1 MNLNDKEKH
10 VFLKCAEELS
20 ELSSEILQA
29 VNKKNKQNFSKIN
42 SEIKDVERRF
52 CQIKETLFIK
62 FKEYK

>member
-1 MNLNDKEKH
+1 MKLDDKEKH

-29 VNKKNKQNFSKIN
+29 VNKRNKQNFSKIN

-52 CQIKETLFIK
+52 CQIKEIIFIK
-62 FKEYK
+62 FKEDK